1 MRGDFVQYYSVKVN
15 SLDDKSLKLF
25 KEMSLKLDSP
35 DYSDLSDNFFKPEYI
50 DVYLKTSELLETIS
64 LSSGKFK
71 VYKWFSY
78 LLFLSEE
85 NYLAARI
92 EFVTNDNGIKMTSI
106 EVARPFK
113 GLMKSIFLEYLL
125 PKYKSIESDNVQT
138 VNAFMFY
145 KKLAMASIVDKH
157 FKMFINFDDSR
168 KEEITDVSQMDIT
181 YGEAPDKFSITY
193 ILEEKT

>member
-15 SLDDKSLKLF
+15 SLDDKTLELF
-25 KEMSLKLDSP
+25 KEMSLKLDAP
-35 DYSDLSDNFFKPEYI
+35 DYSDLSDNFYKPEYV
-50 DVYLKTSELLETIS
+50 DAHLQTAKLLKTVS

-78 LLFLSEE
+78 LLFLSKE

-92 EFVTNDNGIKMTSI
+92 EFETNATGIKMTSI
-106 EVARPFK
+106 EAARPFK

-125 PKYKSIESDNVQT
+125 PKYKRIESDNTQT

-145 KKLAMASIVDKH
+145 KKLAMTSIVDKN
-157 FKMFINFDDSR
+157 FKMFINFDNTR

-181 YGEAPDKFSITY
+181 YGYDPNNFSITY

>member
-15 SLDDKSLKLF
+15 SLDDKSLELF

-35 DYSDLSDNFFKPEYI
+35 DYSDLSDNFFKPEYV
-50 DVYLKTSELLETIS
+50 DAYLKTSELLETIS

-78 LLFLSEE
+78 LLFLSKE

-145 KKLAMASIVDKH
+145 KKLAMTSIVDKH

-168 KEEITDVSQMDIT
+168 KEEITDVSQMDVT